1 MKALKRI
8 FLLPLLALTVVSCT
22 IDPPLHL
29 RATAETEMVL
39 VTDITTDLYWQAD
52 WATQWQFG
60 WAASVLGPVGYTM
73 PKYVRMHDYT
83 LGENYEPI
91 RHDFYN
97 FNGTYGTTHLFLG
110 VHNLLFHNLGS
121 EVVLFRSETDLSDL
135 HAYTRVISS
144 GLKSSTP
151 VMTAAQKAAA
161 ATRADDIQIEEPVAL
176 APDDLFTVYDYH
188 REITDNLDDYELI
201 DGKYVLKIQGD
212 LTPVTFIYLVQ
223 IKLLNNL
230 GRVIGSAG
238 GLALTGMA
246 DDVNLPQRMNSTS
259 TVSVP
264 TDLYINPADNPD
276 LLGARV
282 MTFGIPGCCPTDPA
296 SVAAAPSGKHYV
308 VASISFATG
317 KYKNISIDVTDQV
330 RALPMGGVI
339 TLEVDVNDFPPED
352 IDPPISG
359 GGGFD
364 ALVSGWGDITGGIT
378 IGN

>member
-83 LGENYEPI
+83 LGEDFEPI

-97 FNGTYGTTHLFLG
+97 FNGTYGTTQLFLG

-121 EVVLFRSETDLSDL
+121 EVNLFRSETDLSDI
-135 HAYTRVISS
+135 HAYTRIISS

-201 DGKYVLKIQGD
+201 DGKYVLKIKGE
-212 LTPVTFIYLVQ
+212 LTPVTFIYLFQ
-223 IKLLNNL
+223 IKLNNNL
-230 GRVIGSAG
+230 GRVNGSMG
-238 GLALTGMA
+238 GAALTGMA
-246 DDVNLPQRMNSTS
+246 DDVNLPQRMNST
-259 TVSVP
+259 TTNSVP
-264 TDLYINPADNPD
+264 MDVHLNKEDNPD

-296 SVAAAPSGKHYV
+296 SVAKAPAGKHYLV
-308 VASISFATG
+308 MNINFITG
-317 KYKNISIDVTDQV
+317 QYKNIRIDVTDQV
-330 RALPMGGVI
+330 RALPTGGVI
-339 TLEVDVNDFPPED
+339 TLEIDVEDFPPEI
-352 IDPPISG
+352 IDPPIQG
-359 GGGFD
+359 DGLN
-364 ALVSGWGDITGGIT
+364 ALIAGWGEVTGGTT
-378 IGN
+378 IGY